1 MRLIAFRTPDVPFM
15 QIASQVIDLL
25 MHKSYNGTCESPSLL
40 SMCQPV
46 SNRQI
51 RYRWQAVRTILQ
63 QIIPLVLAFLAIGR
77 RETVIAPLPVLSVA
91 LFRQSAGQVAER
103 VAPSY
108 PGVVGEGVAC
118 VVGIGGRIRISVRH
132 WWTGGGRGTW
142 PSTKIDELFCRSW
155 HHKNLSTLWCLGS
168 LPRLPLLG

>member
-1 MRLIAFRTPDVPFM
+1 MRLIAFRTPDIPFM

-25 MHKSYNGTCESPSLL
+25 MHKSYNGT
-40 SMCQPV
+40 V
-46 SNRQI
+46 
-51 RYRWQAVRTILQ
+51 LQ

-77 RETVIAPLPVLSVA
+77 RETVIAPLPVLSVS

-155 HHKNLSTLWCLGS
+155 HHKNLPSGASALSRGC
-168 LPRLPLLG
+168 RF